1 MPTARAGFHKSPL
14 WPSGRNQRKEAYEPQ
29 APRHLRL
36 VAKPGHG
43 DEAKKYLGEWL
54 RSLVGSPGYL
64 GGSVLE
70 EVAGELLPD
79 TLVVTMEFESTHAA
93 RAFWPTIAGTVNP
106 LDPDDK
112 TLGKLPDQGIA
123 FFDGTKDAVAAG
135 GELPLKFTR
144 GDGLFARMLHVH
156 AAVVEEVSASA

>member
-1 MPTARAGFHKSPL
+1 MKRRDTFIF
-14 WPSGRNQRKEAYEPQ
+14 
-29 APRHLRL
+29 

-54 RSLVGSPGYL
+54 RSLDGHPGYL

-70 EVAGELLPD
+70 EVAGELLPQ
-79 TLVVTMEFESTHAA
+79 TLVMLMDFESTEAA
-93 RAFWPTIAGTVNP
+93 RALWPKIENTINP
-106 LDPDDK
+106 LYPDDK
-112 TLGKLPDQGIA
+112 SDKTPDQGTA

-156 AAVVEEVSASA
+156 AAVVEEVSAVA